1 MISSYKK
8 FWSNLFNFSG
18 TASRSE
24 YWWAIILNYVLGFI
38 ILMIGS
44 AMFDGSAD
52 IFYSYFSRP
61 IVIITAIIWI
71 GTLSLRFRRLHDT
84 NHSAW
89 WLLIEFVPVIGTIW
103 YLILMI
109 MPTKSNRWQ

>member
-24 YWWAIILNYVLGFI
+24 YWWAIILNYISGFI

-44 AMFDGSAD
+44 ALFKGSAD
-52 IFYSYFSRP
+52 NFYSYFSVP
-61 IVIITAIIWI
+61 ITIITAIIWV

-84 NHSAW
+84 NHSGW

-109 MPTKSNRWQ
+109 MPTKDNRWQ

>member
-71 GTLSLRFRRLHDT
+71 GT
-84 NHSAW
+84 
-89 WLLIEFVPVIGTIW
+89 IW